1 MRHSDP
7 QFVVDALQDSALV
20 RLSAPLP
27 GNRPNATAPKAP
39 GEPISYIPLTEHGT
53 DGEELTDY
61 DIIGSNQEGTGLF
74 ALDHAGPIDFLC
86 IPGAAGSDLGTTAF
100 IAAERYCERRRA
112 VLICDP
118 PPAWTS
124 VHAAVIGMR
133 SATYTGRNAMLYFP
147 RIRPRGEGY
156 RELTGLPACGA
167 VAGMLA
173 RRDLGGVWAEG
184 TVALKASLTPT
195 VLVRSPDATL
205 LARFGINA
213 LAPATG
219 GNATLVGNVTL
230 GGANA
235 ISRFWQR
242 LDRRRLFMF
251 ILKSIEET
259 TGWVRARLDAEKSV
273 ADLDAQVRAFLR
285 GLFERGA
292 LAGTTEAQA
301 FLLTTRR
308 TAGVPPEV
316 MLRFGL
322 ALDKPGDFLI
332 HEIHYGADGMRTRHV
347 PSLEAERLL
356 I

>member
-1 MRHSDP
+1 
-7 QFVVDALQDSALV
+7 
-20 RLSAPLP
+20 
-27 GNRPNATAPKAP
+27 
-39 GEPISYIPLTEHGT
+39 
-53 DGEELTDY
+53 
-61 DIIGSNQEGTGLF
+61 
-74 ALDHAGPIDFLC
+74 
-86 IPGAAGSDLGTTAF
+86 
-100 IAAERYCERRRA
+100 
-112 VLICDP
+112 
-118 PPAWTS
+118 
-124 VHAAVIGMR
+124 
-133 SATYTGRNAMLYFP
+133 
-147 RIRPRGEGY
+147 
-156 RELTGLPACGA
+156 
-167 VAGMLA
+167 MLA